1 MASLL
6 FLGELLIQKNQP
18 LSFSGYL
25 QAAILFFLKLK
36 NVVPSWDSV
45 LEISNSFSY
54 LLTFDPLKSLNL
66 ETTAE
71 SVLFQKFNSFLNFIK
86 KLKYG

>member
-6 FLGELLIQKNQP
+6 FLGELLIQKNQL
-18 LSFSGYL
+18 LSFSEYL
-25 QAAILFFLKLK
+25 QATILFFLKLK
-36 NVVPSWDSV
+36 IPTWDSV
-45 LEISNSFSY
+45 LEISNSLSY

-86 KLKYG
+86 KIRKYG